1 MVHKVRHLCACSW
14 YLLVSRGRSDS
25 CVHAHGI
32 CLCQGE
38 GQTSVCMF
46 MVFACMFEVK
56 GAGRDEHLKAW
67 SVGEL
72 LMGLLI
78 LESNEFDTLLQI

>member
-1 MVHKVRHLCACSW
+1 MVCWSVADGTVGW
-14 YLLVSRGRSDS
+14 FTRSDI
-25 CVHAHGI
+25 CVHVHGI

-56 GAGRDEHLKAW
+56 GAGRDKHLKAW

>member
-1 MVHKVRHLCACSW
+1 M
-14 YLLVSRGRSDS
+14 
-25 CVHAHGI
+25 
-32 CLCQGE
+32 
-38 GQTSVCMF
+38 CMF